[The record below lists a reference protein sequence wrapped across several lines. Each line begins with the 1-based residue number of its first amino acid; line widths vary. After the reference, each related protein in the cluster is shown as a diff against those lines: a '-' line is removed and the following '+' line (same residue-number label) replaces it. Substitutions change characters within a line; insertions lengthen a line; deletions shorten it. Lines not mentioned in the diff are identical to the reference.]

1 MLQGLSCLVD
11 QGGFPRRLYQCHA
24 SQSLCFSGKVKAL
37 LTKRGSFVPRSRD
50 RAGPTRC
57 SFASA
62 GSSVSAQSVTEAVAR
77 ATLDKP
83 LWNHALH
90 SVASSLAWFGLAW
103 LVTRYVRKLAKENEA
118 PEVENLPAVPAVGR
132 QAKPAHTLPCCR
144 SQHHHFWMNSHH
156 PQSRCPESSGLFMFI
171 LYRHCLWQS
180 TCQLLCLS
188 H

>member
-11 QGGFPRRLYQCHA
+11 QGGFQRRLRQCYA
-24 SQSLCFSGKVKAL
+24 SQSLLSSRKVRTL
-37 LTKRGSFVPRSRD
+37 LTKRGTSLPRSKN

-118 PEVENLPAVPAVGR
+118 PEVGVFPGSASYG
-132 QAKPAHTLPCCR
+132 
-144 SQHHHFWMNSHH
+144 
-156 PQSRCPESSGLFMFI
+156 
-171 LYRHCLWQS
+171 
-180 TCQLLCLS
+180 
-188 H
+188 